1 MSVVQGHTEDGAKDE
16 SISKDKSSMPT
27 LQTDI
32 QYVDG
37 DSQFF
42 NKSLYEDNTSHTNFN
57 PVSEVPEVEPLQM
70 EAENPHKD

>member
-1 MSVVQGHTEDGAKDE
+1 
-16 SISKDKSSMPT
+16 MPT

-42 NKSLYEDNTSHTNFN
+42 NKSLFEDNMSHTNFN